1 MIFEKSKRFRV
12 ELDRKA
18 VGAAIARARRM
29 RGWTQKD
36 LAAAMGAALG
46 TIVGW
51 ENGLRLPATCVLGT
65 LANVLKRSLDF
76 LLLNRGRNARHWKFE
91 LPPDG
96 RAAESRSETGSAA
109 DPSAEASKNDST
121 PFSDPVGGSA
131 GILADRAERGG
142 E

>member
-1 MIFEKSKRFRV
+1 MIFEKSKWFRV
-12 ELDRKA
+12 EVARKK
-18 VGAAIARARRM
+18 VGAAIARAWRT

-36 LAAAMGAALG
+36 LAAAMGVSWH

-51 ENGLRLPATCVLGT
+51 ENAVRLPQTRFLGT
-65 LANVLKRSLDF
+65 LASCLRRSLDF
-76 LLLNRGRNARHWKFE
+76 LLMNRGRNARDWKFE

-109 DPSAEASKNDST
+109 VPSAEASKNDST
-121 PFSDPVGGSA
+121 PLAAA
-131 GILADRAERGG
+131 GALYPDAPTGRE